1 MSWLEEMFGV
11 KKPVIA
17 MCHLQPMP
25 GDPNYDEK
33 GGMRKVIDLA
43 YQDLCALQNGGVD
56 GIMFSNEFSMPYL
69 TKVEPVTQA
78 CMARIIGELRSEIRV
93 PYGYP

>member
-1 MSWLEEMFGV
+1 MSWLEEMFGA

-33 GGMRKVIDLA
+33 GGMQKVIDLA
-43 YQDLCALQNGGVD
+43 YQDLRALQDGGVD

-78 CMARIIGELRSEIRV
+78 CMARIIGELRS
-93 PYGYP
+93 